1 MPSAEAY
8 AVHGLMFV
16 SNGFILTVK
25 GMKRQ
30 RHMHI
35 DAYVRSNAYLEGGIK
50 LTGVGICT
58 FMVVVF
64 GTGMNNPLS
73 TFGCIIMNIFVGLSG
88 MTDLMLGKYKQT
100 PLWSKNVMHIA
111 ALLSESLI
119 FGINFKNFSNVD
131 VHLYYCLVLIIS
143 FGIICELTEYT
154 FRQTPTTTVCRG
166 FLALLH
172 GTWLLGLVSLEN
184 NPDHSYDIS
193 MQVNDVQQRFFVH
206 ILLTICLVVIIHQ
219 SMHIC
224 SKIKFIL
231 FRLLTHL
238 FH

>member
-1 MPSAEAY
+1 MTSAEAY

-16 SNGFILTVK
+16 SNGLILTVK

-35 DAYVRSNAYLEGGIK
+35 DAYVRSNAYLEGVIK

-73 TFGCIIMNIFVGLSG
+73 TFECIIMCMFVGLSG
-88 MTDLMLGKYKQT
+88 MTDLMLEKYKQT
-100 PLWSKNVMHIA
+100 PLWSRNVMHIVT
-111 ALLSESLI
+111 LLSESLI
-119 FGINFKNFSNVD
+119 FGINFKNFSDED
-131 VHLYYCLVLIIS
+131 VHLHYCLVLIIS
-143 FGIICELTEYT
+143 FGIICEIAEYT
-154 FRQTPTTTVCRG
+154 FRQNPTTTVCRG

-172 GTWLLGLVSLEN
+172 GSWLLCLALLRN
-184 NPDHSYDIS
+184 NPDHSNGIS
-193 MQVNDVQQRFFVH
+193 MQVNDVQKRFFVH

-231 FRLLTHL
+231 SRMLAR
-238 FH
+238 